1 MLVLNTVQLLISLNQ
16 SSVLFYYFQLLFIQ
30 PSSCGDYCR
39 LGWVLHGSFREDVL
53 RIAGARL
60 FTGWMDAVMLLN
72 HEPAVSVH

>member
-1 MLVLNTVQLLISLNQ
+1 
-16 SSVLFYYFQLLFIQ
+16 
-30 PSSCGDYCR
+30 